1 MAADSSFTPYTIR
14 ELGKWNHD
22 SFIEFIRKS
31 FTFCPMSGVKEVSFS
46 AVKVLEIELN
56 RVVN

>member
-31 FTFCPMSGVKEVSFS
+31 FIFSPISGVEEVSFDV
-46 AVKVLEIELN
+46 VKVQ
-56 RVVN
+56 